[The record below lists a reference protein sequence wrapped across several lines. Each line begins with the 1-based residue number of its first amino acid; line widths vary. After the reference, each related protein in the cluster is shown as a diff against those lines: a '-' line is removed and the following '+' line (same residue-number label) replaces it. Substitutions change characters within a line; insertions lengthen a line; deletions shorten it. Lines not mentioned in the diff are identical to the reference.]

1 MIREYYNK
9 GADFQ
14 AEVGQNPE
22 RSGCFMKIT
31 VRGKNIQVTDALREH
46 VEKRLGRLDKFFEAD
61 TEAQVTLTVER
72 DRHVVEVT
80 IPLNGYILRGEEET
94 GDMYS
99 SIDLVVDVLEKQIEK
114 YKTKLAKK
122 LRSANFKAAAAD
134 EEDQYEKPKIL
145 RTKHFSIK
153 PMDVEEAIM
162 QMNLLGHSF
171 FVFSNAETEQINVV
185 YRRKDGNYG
194 LIEPEY

>member
-1 MIREYYNK
+1 
-9 GADFQ
+9 
-14 AEVGQNPE
+14 
-22 RSGCFMKIT
+22 MKIT
-31 VRGKNIQVTDALREH
+31 VRGKNIQMTNALRQH
-46 VEKRLGRLDKFFEAD
+46 VEKRLGRLDKYFEAD

-94 GDMYS
+94 GDMYA
-99 SIDLVVDVLEKQIEK
+99 SIDLVLDKLEKQIEK

-122 LRSANFKAAAAD
+122 LRSQSLKELAGNDLANGY
-134 EEDQYEKPKIL
+134 EEPKIL
-145 RTKHFSIK
+145 KTKHFSIK
-153 PMDVEEAIM
+153 PMPVEEAIM

-171 FVFSNAETEQINVV
+171 FVFSNAETEQVNVV

>member
-1 MIREYYNK
+1 
-9 GADFQ
+9 
-14 AEVGQNPE
+14 
-22 RSGCFMKIT
+22 MKIT
-31 VRGKNIQVTDALREH
+31 VRGKNIQMTNALRQH
-46 VEKRLGRLDKFFEAD
+46 VEKRLGRLDKYFEAD

-94 GDMYS
+94 GDMYA
-99 SIDLVVDVLEKQIEK
+99 SIDLVLDKLEKQIEK

-122 LRSANFKAAAAD
+122 LRSQSLKELAGNDSANGY
-134 EEDQYEKPKIL
+134 EEPKIL
-145 RTKHFSIK
+145 KTKHFSIK
-153 PMDVEEAIM
+153 PMPVEEAIM

-171 FVFSNAETEQINVV
+171 FVFSNAETEQVNVV